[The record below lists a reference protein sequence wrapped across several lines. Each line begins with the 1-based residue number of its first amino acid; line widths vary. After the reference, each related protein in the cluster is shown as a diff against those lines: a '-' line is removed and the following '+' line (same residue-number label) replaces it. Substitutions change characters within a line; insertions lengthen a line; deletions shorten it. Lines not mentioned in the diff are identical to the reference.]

1 MAERYIS
8 LALLFPA
15 LSLAITAWLMWALHD
30 SSAAIQT
37 SKWHRIVTI
46 LGLLVLS
53 ADVVL
58 SAGYVFYEFSTR
70 IVRFSVFDA
79 CSSVGAL
86 LSLIGILT
94 AFLGKGL
101 GARLLI
107 LLGCFF
113 GMLFWYLTIG
123 PHTQIGTELTSCV
136 AGSSTI

>member
-15 LSLAITAWLMWALHD
+15 LALAIGAWLMWTLHD
-30 SSAAIQT
+30 SPAAIQT
-37 SKWHRIVTI
+37 SKWRRIATI

-58 SAGYVFYEFSTR
+58 SAGYAFYEFSAR
-70 IVRFSVFDA
+70 IVRFSVFDT
-79 CSSVGAL
+79 CSSIGAL
-86 LSLIGILT
+86 LCLIGILA

-101 GARLLI
+101 GSRLLI

-123 PHTQIGTELTSCV
+123 PHN
-136 AGSSTI
+136 

>member
-15 LSLAITAWLMWALHD
+15 LALTIAAWLMWTLHD

-37 SKWHRIVTI
+37 SKWRKIVTI
-46 LGLLVLS
+46 VGLLVLS

-58 SAGYVFYEFSTR
+58 SAGYVFYEFSGR
-70 IVRFSVFDA
+70 IVKCSVFDA

-86 LSLIGILT
+86 LCLIGIVA
-94 AFLGKGL
+94 AFSGKGV

-123 PHTQIGTELTSCV
+123 PHT
-136 AGSSTI
+136 

>member
-15 LSLAITAWLMWALHD
+15 LALVIAAWLIWTLHD
-30 SSAAIQT
+30 SPDAIQT
-37 SKWHRIVTI
+37 SKWRRLATN

-70 IVRFSVFDA
+70 IVRFSVSDT
-79 CSSVGAL
+79 CSSIGAL
-86 LSLIGILT
+86 LCLIGILA

-123 PHTQIGTELTSCV
+123 PHN
-136 AGSSTI
+136 